1 MVRQCA
7 WLVVVVVA
15 VVAAAAGAATTDKHG
30 RVGPHLEPDA
40 FVDTVLAGLRE
51 RMLEA
56 GLDTVALP
64 EDQDSFDVTV
74 FGVTLNGSLWV
85 GEGAAS
91 GLATLHRTGNVT
103 LDYGVLQGEISLKS
117 LLGLTGVQVSYAVQ
131 PRIGPLGSKISATL
145 DVPFLNVY
153 METNMF
159 VYQAD
164 VVLEVCHVQDFGF
177 VSVSLKGLGLADSP
191 LYTAVANAAL
201 TLLSGAAETGVEA
214 VVCQVLEQ
222 AIQGSGP

>member
-1 MVRQCA
+1 
-7 WLVVVVVA
+7 
-15 VVAAAAGAATTDKHG
+15 
-30 RVGPHLEPDA
+30 
-40 FVDTVLAGLRE
+40 
-51 RMLEA
+51 MLEA

-164 VVLEVCHVQDFGF
+164 VVLEVCHVQDFG
-177 VSVSLKGLGLADSP
+177 
-191 LYTAVANAAL
+191 
-201 TLLSGAAETGVEA
+201 LLSPTSYSSSAQPGPPPTADPSKIRFRVPEGAGARR
-214 VVCQVLEQ
+214 QPPLH
-222 AIQGSGP
+222 